1 MVYGTVGG
9 DPLRYVVIKPD
20 DKSHIGIE
28 NPDTCKDDCPDKP
41 CTFICP
47 SQVYRWTGET
57 LVFEY
62 ARCVECGACILACGR
77 NIRWDYPAAG
87 YGVVFSY

>member
-1 MVYGTVGG
+1 MVYGKIGS
-9 DPLRYVVIKPD
+9 DPLKYVVINPD

-28 NPDTCKDDCPDKP
+28 NPDTCRDGCPDKP
-41 CTFICP
+41 CTFVCP
-47 SQVYRWTGET
+47 SQVYQWTGDK

-62 ARCVECGACILACGR
+62 ARCVECGACLLACGR

-87 YGVVFSY
+87 YGVSFKY